1 MDMHLFSPS
10 RLSVKQGR
18 EGLRG
23 GGNFLTTPRGNSNA
37 YLTSYFPR
45 AVALFNSL
53 DPDVRAQLVPH

>member
-1 MDMHLFSPS
+1 MFSPS

-23 GGNFLTTPRGNSNA
+23 GGNFFITPRGNSNA

-45 AVALFNSL
+45 AVDQFNTLES
-53 DPDVRAQLVPH
+53 DVRAQLVPHYTH